1 MLRTPRRQEHW
12 CPLPWV
18 AVETTPNGESRVC
31 CLSNTLITKDDGT
44 PYNMMTDTLSDA
56 FKSNYMKNLRQQFI
70 DGKKPS
76 TCQKCWSVCVHAA
89 AGLVTPSI
97 S

>member
-1 MLRTPRRQEHW
+1 MIRAPRRQEHW

-44 PYNMMTDTLSDA
+44 PFNMMTDTLSEA
-56 FKSNYMKNLRQQFI
+56 FRSKNN
-70 DGKKPS
+70 
-76 TCQKCWSVCVHAA
+76 
-89 AGLVTPSI
+89 I
-97 S
+97 SFYFRPFSKFFEEGFY